1 MANAAAIA
9 NADTYLTGEKL
20 WRAVLSLNICNIAAF
35 CDIIG
40 IGYVLEEVMDHYYD
54 STIVDWAPTA
64 QLLGATV
71 GQCVLGYLSDPF
83 PRRNMLL
90 FSVIFVFLISLGCAL
105 CIYSSN
111 AATSVVV
118 RTTSGVAFGST
129 TNLVNVAQN
138 DFLPERR
145 RLNFQGMQ
153 GGSVALGSVLGS
165 LAGATLAMAGSWQC
179 LYYIEAGLSAVAA
192 VAVCFWL
199 PPNKAGAPWSEVKV
213 RLCTIDYFGLLSGIG
228 CIVPGLLLMCRY
240 DQFSLSVLISL
251 TAITILCGSI
261 FLYFGFTSPFDLRR
275 YTTETMPHDTIR
287 PIVPFR
293 IFRNATIAALLT

>member
-54 STIVDWAPTA
+54 STIVNWAPTA

-90 FSVIFVFLISLGCAL
+90 FSVIFLFLTSLGCAL

-111 AATSVVV
+111 AATFVVV
-118 RTTSGVAFGST
+118 RTISGVAFGST
-129 TNLVNVAQN
+129 TNL
-138 DFLPERR
+138 
-145 RLNFQGMQ
+145 GMQ

-213 RLCTIDYFGLLSGIG
+213 RLCTIDYFGILSGIG

-240 DQFSLSVLISL
+240 DQFSLSVLIIL
-251 TAITILCGSI
+251 TAVTILCGSI